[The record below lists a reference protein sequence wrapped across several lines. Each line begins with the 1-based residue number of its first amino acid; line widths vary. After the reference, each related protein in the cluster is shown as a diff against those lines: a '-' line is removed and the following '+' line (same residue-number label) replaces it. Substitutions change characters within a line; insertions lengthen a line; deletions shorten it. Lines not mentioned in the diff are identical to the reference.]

1 MINTDKYK
9 GHTPAP
15 WTLEKV
21 EETYAQ
27 HEHYLLIGN
36 DNLLSAIH
44 HGGQEWDEH
53 ESNAQLIADAPLLLE
68 EVKRLQP
75 MADELIAIWEILE
88 EDYPQVDRAIVKE
101 LIERKIGDYEVIE

>member
-1 MINTDKYK
+1 MIDTDKYK

-53 ESNAQLIADAPLLLE
+53 ESNAQLIADAPLLL
-68 EVKRLQP
+68 
-75 MADELIAIWEILE
+75 AILE
-88 EDYPQVDRAIVKE
+88 QVQELAIEATHPDGKGGQGGDVM
-101 LIERKIGDYEVIE
+101 RKIARLLGVL